1 MSALAQLKLLIS
13 LAQIDGKVA
22 ERERNFI
29 TNIGKSNDL
38 LTDQIETLFD
48 QRHALIVPAD
58 LTDDQKF
65 EYLFS
70 LVKLMK
76 IDERMYK
83 EEMLFCSKIAENLGY
98 ENQVMFE
105 LLLHVKAGAMEKDEI
120 INLKN
125 SLKNILK
132 NSTQIFY

>member
-22 ERERNFI
+22 ERERNYI
-29 TNIGKSNDL
+29 TNIGRANNVPLGDITAL
-38 LTDQIETLFD
+38 LD
-48 QRHALIVPAD
+48 QRHALIIPKD
-58 LTDDQKF
+58 LSDDQKF
-65 EYLFS
+65 EYIFS
-70 LVKLMK
+70 LVQLMK

-105 LLLHVKAGAMEKDEI
+105 LLLHVKAGVMEKDEI
-120 INLKN
+120 INLKEVTQKH
-125 SLKNILK
+125 LKK
-132 NSTQIFY
+132 